1 MNRKNSIFFLGMPL
15 ICISVS
21 MAWTEQAV
29 STETQ
34 RQHLQ
39 LYDYNM
45 RHSSVQQQ
53 RIRINSPLS
62 EVIVTA
68 EAEAVQPLRNGYIML
83 IITLTNTGTEK
94 VTISNP
100 LDGSLHFMLMER
112 YPKRLIFLPNI
123 PTRLHVDASREE
135 RNKIRLPFQLREMR
149 YNGRIMRQEEIEQYE
164 YEMPGQA
171 QLDIVC
177 EIDRI
182 QISDIKPQQIIS
194 LPAGDYWVGMN
205 IELQSVHHQ
214 KIERELAID
223 VFDSESP
230 QLSVSLVEEPASSK
244 EQQAIIAMLSNT
256 QASEDICIK
265 GIKRLV
271 YQDHPSETLLP
282 LFLELL
288 AAKDRPTSVKQAALR
303 GVAKIQESNGLN
315 IYRNYA
321 TDKTLPLQLRSDA
334 ILFLGDFGVKE
345 DRSLLIKIEE
355 ENNEGLAHSLAN
367 AAKELSRR
375 YPSQ

>member
-1 MNRKNSIFFLGMPL
+1 M
-15 ICISVS
+15 
-21 MAWTEQAV
+21 QQ
-29 STETQ
+29 Q

-45 RHSSVQQQ
+45 RHSSIQQQ

-62 EVIVTA
+62 EFIVTA

-83 IITLTNTGTEK
+83 LITLTNAGTEN
-94 VTISNP
+94 VTITNP
-100 LDGSLHFMLMER
+100 LDGYLHFMLMER

-164 YEMPGQA
+164 YKMPGQA

-177 EIDRI
+177 VIDRI

-230 QLSVSLVEEPASSK
+230 QLSVSLVEEPASSE

-288 AAKDRPTSVKQAALR
+288 AAKDRPISVKQAALR